1 MKKPAPVAIKT
12 HDKPAE
18 ARPAAIFRA
27 VTRGL
32 IHRTAQQEKLGG
44 VYKTAPQ
51 LEKKSGKK

>member
-1 MKKPAPVAIKT
+1 MKKNPVAIKT

-32 IHRTAQQEKLGG
+32 IHHTAEQEKLGG

-51 LEKKSGKK
+51 IKLTKVKK